1 MILEK
6 NYNQQLIEQ
15 SIYKEQQ
22 QQQQQPQKRYVFFF
36 IELTN
41 AYEILSA
48 VVTQTDQYY
57 FVPIREQSSTMAL
70 PTNNNSNGKYRI
82 FT

>member
-1 MILEK
+1 LILEK

-22 QQQQQPQKRYVFFF
+22 QPPPQKRYVFFF
-36 IELTN
+36 TELTN